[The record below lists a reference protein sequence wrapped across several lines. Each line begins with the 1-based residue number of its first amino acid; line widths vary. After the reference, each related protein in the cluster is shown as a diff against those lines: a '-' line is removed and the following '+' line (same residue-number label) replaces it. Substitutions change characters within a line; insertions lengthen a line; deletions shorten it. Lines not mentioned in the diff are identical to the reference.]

1 MIKRWL
7 LLLGLL
13 LGLGAGILLSEPPT
27 GSLSGQ
33 VFLSVDSS
41 FPPTIQAVA
50 TGPVVRG
57 VIVSKDGQYTIPRL
71 PSGEYRLRLSASGFQ
86 AETIASGIQVKE
98 GQVTSLDPVTLKEI
112 APALTIYSTSQ
123 VFSTAETPQVTLR
136 SLGVEQVDLK
146 LYRFSLIDYLGTS
159 SLLDLADPYS
169 YGFSGS
175 EKITQTIPVYEH
187 RQKMPVGGEDGWASI
202 TLDLPRLS
210 PGSYW
215 VTAQAEGTQKRSVQA
230 SYWFGLTD
238 LGLIQKQAPDR
249 LLIEAI
255 NLSTQQPLAG
265 VNLQLYR
272 GSEPKRPPLK
282 LVTGNDGLAQV
293 SLSQADQDERQW
305 IIYGQTRE
313 DLKASPKTPVMESL
327 SSTYFYG
334 SKQGY
339 EFYTYTDR
347 PLYRP
352 GQTLYYRG
360 VIRRLNTQIGY
371 ETFPE
376 NQLVQVRI
384 FNSKGDLL
392 QENQVLSS
400 RYGTVH
406 GEFQIPEEAP
416 LGSYEINLS
425 LESGESDALF
435 FSVEEYRKPEFEV
448 TVTPARSWIP
458 QGENTEVMVK
468 AEYWFGGPVANAE
481 VRYLIYR
488 SADWGFRYQA
498 LPQAAEETYFAKD
511 LGEESQDYGGYGEV
525 LEEGTAYTDS
535 TGSARISLRHVL
547 KEFNWAADGYYYG
560 GADVQQLRIEVQVA
574 DVSRRTVTR
583 EGRLRVTQGE
593 FALITTANH
602 YAASPGDTV
611 TYHLQTYGYDQ
622 APISTQGSLSLER
635 WIWNQKQNQYRQEK
649 ILLKQDFQTQS
660 GEGDVTVTLPPNL
673 PMGDYRVQVETRD
686 PQGRR
691 ITDTLFLWISNP
703 GSFWSGSPAQGI
715 KIISDQKIYQVG
727 ETAKLVITSPIPD
740 AHLLL
745 SVEGNTLYEAKIQKL
760 TGSVLEVSLPI
771 LPSYQPNVFYTVTL
785 LGPKRQMYQAET
797 SVRVS
802 PLPQFLQ
809 VSLETD
815 KERYTP
821 GETAQITV
829 KTRNAQGDPISAE
842 TSISVV
848 DAALYFLKEDPTP
861 DIQRFFYQR
870 RYNQVSTTTSF
881 PQHYPGGLDKLANQL
896 RQDFRDTAG
905 WFPNVV
911 TDRNG
916 QATVSLRLPDNL
928 TTWRLTARA
937 ITLNTEVGSS
947 QKTIQVTKDLLVR
960 LATPRFLTTG
970 DQLNITSVVNNQTQT
985 PQAVTVRLDA
995 PSTIQL
1001 LQDSRQAIQVPAQG
1015 SARVEWPVKV
1025 IGSGET
1031 TLRVSA
1037 QADQLQ
1043 DAMQLTLPAY
1053 PFGLPDRQYQQG
1065 TVEDLGLESIPIQI
1079 PNTVIPGSVTWELDL
1094 AANPAAAL
1102 LGGLDYLVSFPYGCT
1117 EQTLSRFLPALAVA
1131 EMTRTLG
1138 VPLQTKTLDHLPK
1151 VIRAGLNRLAESQN
1165 EDGGWGWWPYDRSN
1179 AYLTSYVLLGLD
1191 RARQAGYL
1199 VDRTLEDAGLTF
1211 LETVSRDSSLDPD
1224 TQMMAQSVLSL
1235 QGRGNI
1241 TQVKDIDPATLSTL
1255 GQAYRILALVR
1266 FGSRETAQ
1274 TALGQI
1280 LSIIRSNLQ
1289 KPRWFVPAQTASRFQ
1304 SRWSYEIAEVAGPL
1318 LQAAVALRDPRADWI
1333 AKEILRAET
1342 ENGWLT
1348 TKATAD
1354 AILGLTSFYQQ
1365 QKLDRPTTYSVE
1377 VRHKESGT
1385 VLARWQPTDKVLFTH
1400 LSFAIEDLGGAQ
1412 GSQTLVIQ
1420 KKGQGYLHYTH
1431 HFQASLPT
1439 QDPIPAKDHGFKINR
1454 QYFLLSPRKKADG
1467 SLTYQESP
1475 LKGSIQ
1481 AGEMLLA
1488 RLQIETSQETHYV
1501 MIEDPLPSGAEV
1513 LSQDPNLLTE
1523 DKENPY
1529 WWNWFWTHQEIRDD
1543 RITFF
1548 STTLDQGIHEFVY
1561 LFRPEIPGEFWVPP
1575 PVAEEMY
1582 SPARTYGQ
1590 GSSQVVQVTS

>member
-33 VFLSVDSS
+33 VFLSVDPP
-41 FPPTIQAVA
+41 FLPTIQAVA
-50 TGPVVRG
+50 TGQVVRG
-57 VIVSKDGQYTIPRL
+57 VIVGKDGHYTIPRL

-86 AETIASGIQVKE
+86 SQTISSGIQVKE
-98 GQVTSLDPVTLKEI
+98 GQTTSVDPVTLQEL
-112 APALTIYSTSQ
+112 APALTVYGTSQ
-123 VFSTAETPQVTLR
+123 VFSTTETPQVTLR
-136 SLGVEQVDLK
+136 SLGVKEVDIK
-146 LYRFSLIDYLGTS
+146 LYRFSPADYLGTS
-159 SLLDLADPYS
+159 SLLELADPYG

-175 EKITQTIPVYEH
+175 ENITQTPPVH
-187 RQKMPVGGEDGWASI
+187 QQQQKMPVAGEDGWTSM

-215 VTAQAEGTQKRSVQA
+215 VMAQAEGTQKRSVQA
-230 SYWFGLTD
+230 SYWFGVTD
-238 LGLIQKQAPDR
+238 LGLIQKQAADR
-249 LLIEAI
+249 LLIEAV
-255 NLSTQQPLAG
+255 NLSTQQPLPG

-272 GSEPKRPPLK
+272 GSDPKRQPLK
-282 LVTGNDGLAQV
+282 IVTGSDGLAQV
-293 SLSQADQDERQW
+293 SLSGSDQEERQW
-305 IIYGQTRE
+305 IIYGRKGE
-313 DLKASPKTPVMESL
+313 DLKSSPQTPVMESL

-334 SKQGY
+334 SKPGY
-339 EFYTYTDR
+339 EFYIYTDR

-352 GQTLYYRG
+352 GQTLYYRS

-371 ETFPE
+371 ETFPD
-376 NQLVQVRI
+376 NQPVQVRI
-384 FNSKGDLL
+384 FSPKGDLL
-392 QENQVLSS
+392 QENRLLSS
-400 RYGTVH
+400 PYGTVH
-406 GEFQIPEEAP
+406 GEFQIPEEAA

-425 LESGESDALF
+425 LDSGEVDPIF
-435 FSVEEYRKPEFEV
+435 VSVEEYRKPEFEV
-448 TVTPARSWIP
+448 TVTPDQAWIP
-458 QGENTEVMVK
+458 QGETAEITVNTD
-468 AEYWFGGPVANAE
+468 YWFGGPVVEAK
-481 VRYLIYR
+481 VHYLIYR
-488 SADWGFRYQA
+488 SADWGFRYQS
-498 LPQAAEETYFAKD
+498 LPQAAEEAYFAKD

-525 LEEGTAYTDS
+525 LEEGTTYTDT
-535 TGSARISLRHVL
+535 TGSARIPLRQVL
-547 KEFNWAADGYYYG
+547 KDFDWTADEYYYG
-560 GADVQQLRIEVQVA
+560 GADVQQLRIEVQVT

-583 EGRLRVTQGE
+583 EGRLRVTQGD
-593 FALITTANH
+593 FALITTASR
-602 YAASPGDTV
+602 YAASPGETV

-622 APISTQGSLSLER
+622 TPISTQGSLTLER
-635 WIWNQKQNQYRQEK
+635 WVWNKKQNQYHQEK
-649 ILLKQDFQTQS
+649 ILLKQDFQTQT
-660 GEGDVTVTLPPNL
+660 GEGDVTITLPSNL
-673 PMGDYRVQVETRD
+673 AMGDYRVQLETRD
-686 PQGRR
+686 SQGRR
-691 ITDTLFLWISNP
+691 ITDTLFVWISNP
-703 GSFWSGSPAQGI
+703 GSFWSGSPSQGI
-715 KIISDQKIYQVG
+715 KIISDQKVYQVG
-727 ETAKLVITSPIPD
+727 DTAKLVITSPIPD

-745 SVEGNTLYEAKIQKL
+745 SIEGNTLYDAKIQKL
-760 TGSVLEVSLPI
+760 TGSVLEVSVPI

-785 LGPKRQMYQAET
+785 LGPKRQLYQAET

-815 KERYTP
+815 KERYYP
-821 GETAQITV
+821 GETAQVTV
-829 KTRNAQGDPISAE
+829 TTRNAQGDPVSAE

-870 RYNQVSTTTSF
+870 RYNRVSTTTSF

-896 RQDFRDTAG
+896 RQDFKDTAA
-905 WFPNVV
+905 WFPSVV

-916 QATVSLRLPDNL
+916 KATVSLPLPDNL

-937 ITLNTEVGSS
+937 ITLETQVGSN
-947 QKTIQVTKDLLVR
+947 QDTIQVTKDLLVR

-970 DQLNITSVVNNQTQT
+970 DQLNITAVVNNQTQT

-1001 LQDSRQAIQVPAQG
+1001 LQDSRQVIQVPPQG
-1015 SARVEWPVKV
+1015 STRVEWPVKI
-1025 IGSGET
+1025 IGSGAT

-1053 PFGLPDRQYQQG
+1053 PLGLPNRQYQQG
-1065 TVEDLGLESIPIQI
+1065 TVENIEERLPIQI

-1138 VPLQTKTLDHLPK
+1138 VPLQTKTLDQLPK
-1151 VIRAGLNRLAESQN
+1151 VIKTGLNHLAEAQN
-1165 EDGGWGWWPYDRSN
+1165 EDGGWGWWRYDQSN

-1199 VDRTLEDAGLTF
+1199 VDRTIEDAGLTF
-1211 LETVSRDSSLDPD
+1211 LEAASHNSSLDPD
-1224 TQMMAQSVLSL
+1224 IRMMAEAILSL
-1235 QGRGNI
+1235 QGRGNV
-1241 TQVKDIDPATLSTL
+1241 TQVTATDPTTLSTL
-1255 GQAYRILALVR
+1255 GQAYRVLALVR
-1266 FGSRETAQ
+1266 FGSREAAQ
-1274 TALGQI
+1274 TALGQT
-1280 LSIIRSNLQ
+1280 LRTIRQNLQ
-1289 KPRWFVPAQTASRFQ
+1289 KPLWFVPAQRSNLLGSRLY
-1304 SRWSYEIAEVAGPL
+1304 YEEAEVASPL

-1354 AILGLTSFYQQ
+1354 AILGLTSFYQDQ
-1365 QKLDRPTTYSVE
+1365 TVNRPNTYSVE

-1385 VLARWQPTDKVLFTH
+1385 VLARWQPTDKVSFTH
-1400 LSFAIEDLGGAQ
+1400 LSFALEDLGAQ

-1420 KKGQGYLHYTH
+1420 KQGQGYLHYTH
-1431 HFQASLPT
+1431 HFKASLPT
-1439 QDPIPAKDHGFKINR
+1439 QDRIPAEDHGFKINR
-1454 QYFLLSPRKKADG
+1454 QYFRLSPQKKADG

-1475 LKGSIQ
+1475 LQGSVQ

-1488 RLQIETSQETHYV
+1488 RLRIDTSQDTHYV
-1501 MIEDPLPSGAEV
+1501 MVEDPLPSGAEIM
-1513 LSQDPNLLTE
+1513 SQDPNLLTE
-1523 DKENPY
+1523 DNEDPY
-1529 WWNWFWTHQEIRDD
+1529 WWNWFWTNQEIRDD
-1543 RITFF
+1543 RISFF
-1548 STTLDQGIHEFVY
+1548 STKLDQGMHEFVY
-1561 LFRPEIPGEFWVPP
+1561 LFRPELPGEFWVPP

-1582 SPARTYGQ
+1582 SPKRTYGQ
-1590 GSSQVVQVTS
+1590 GSSQVLRVTS